1 MPPLVLG
8 GASVTSLLRWT
19 IRIHKWLA
27 LIVGIQIIL
36 WVTGGVVMSIIPI
49 ETVRGEHNIAEVI
62 PVELNTGNLISV
74 DEAVD
79 AASPPSG
86 LLEARLQHWHGRAVW
101 NVIAR
106 NETSQLV
113 DAATGELLTPIN
125 RERAIELALAD
136 YAGEPQISAVEYFEE
151 PTWEYRRTGPSWR
164 ISFAD
169 GEGTRVYVSPETG
182 LITARRNDAWRFY
195 DFFWMLHI
203 MDYQERE
210 NFNNP
215 LVITAALLALVTVFA
230 GLILLILRMQRSL
243 RMALSKRILSRTGN
257 TSKLSE

>member
-1 MPPLVLG
+1 M
-8 GASVTSLLRWT
+8 TSLLRWT

-86 LLEARLQHWHGRAVW
+86 LLEARLQHWPGRAVW

-169 GEGTRVYVSPETG
+169 GEGTRVYVSTETG

-230 GLILLILRMQRSL
+230 GLILLILRTQRLL
-243 RMALSKRILSRTGN
+243 RMALAQRSISRD
-257 TSKLSE
+257 

>member
-1 MPPLVLG
+1 M
-8 GASVTSLLRWT
+8 TSLLRWT

-230 GLILLILRMQRSL
+230 GLILLILRTQRLL
-243 RMALSKRILSRTGN
+243 RMALAQRSISRD
-257 TSKLSE
+257 

>member
-1 MPPLVLG
+1 M
-8 GASVTSLLRWT
+8 TSLLRWT

-36 WVTGGVVMSIIPI
+36 WVTGGVVMSVIPI

-62 PVELNTGNLISV
+62 PVELDTENLISV

-79 AASPPSG
+79 AASPSSG
-86 LLEARLQHWHGRAVW
+86 LSEARLQHWHGQTVW

-113 DAATGELLTPIN
+113 DAMTGELLTPIS

-136 YAGEPQISAVEYFEE
+136 YAGEPEIASVDYFEE
-151 PTWEYRRTGPSWR
+151 PTWEYRRTGHAWR

-182 LITARRNDAWRFY
+182 LVTAHRNNAWRFY

-215 LVITAALLALVTVFA
+215 LVITAALFALVTVLA
-230 GLILLILRMQRSL
+230 GLVLLVIRMQRLL
-243 RMALSKRILSRTGN
+243 RMALAQRSISR
-257 TSKLSE
+257 E

>member
-1 MPPLVLG
+1 MTL
-8 GASVTSLLRWT
+8 LLRWT
-19 IRIHKWLA
+19 IRVHKWLA

-62 PVELNTGNLISV
+62 PVELATDNLISV
-74 DEAVD
+74 TAAVD
-79 AASPPSG
+79 AASPSSG
-86 LLEARLQHWHGRAVW
+86 LAEARLQNWHGQPVW

-113 DAATGELLTPIN
+113 DAVTGEVLTPIS
-125 RERAIELALAD
+125 RERAISLALAD
-136 YAGEPQISAVEYFEE
+136 YAGEPDIASVEYFDE
-151 PTWEYRRTGPSWR
+151 PTWEYRRTGPAWR

-169 GEGTRVYVSPETG
+169 GEGTRVYVSPDSG
-182 LITARRNDAWRFY
+182 LVTAHRNDAWRFY

-210 NFNNP
+210 DFNNP
-215 LVITAALLALVTVFA
+215 LLITAALFALVTVFA
-230 GLILLILRMQRSL
+230 GLILLILRMQRLL
-243 RMALSKRILSRTGN
+243 RMEFAKRLNPRARS
-257 TSKLSE
+257 

>member
-1 MPPLVLG
+1 M
-8 GASVTSLLRWT
+8 TSLLRWT
-19 IRIHKWLA
+19 IRVHKWLA

-36 WVTGGVVMSIIPI
+36 WVTGGVVMSVIPI

-62 PVELNTGNLISV
+62 PVELDTENLISV

-79 AASPPSG
+79 AASPSSG
-86 LLEARLQHWHGRAVW
+86 LSEARLQHWHEQAVW

-113 DAATGELLTPIN
+113 DAMTGELLTPIS

-136 YAGEPQISAVEYFEE
+136 YAGEPEIASVEYFEE
-151 PTWEYRRTGPSWR
+151 PTWEYRRTGPAWR

-169 GEGTRVYVSPETG
+169 GEGTRVYVSPESG
-182 LITARRNDAWRFY
+182 LVTAHRNDAWRFY

-215 LVITAALLALVTVFA
+215 LVITAALFALVTVLA
-230 GLILLILRMQRSL
+230 GLVLLILRMQRLL
-243 RMALSKRILSRTGN
+243 RMELSKRAAVRTGIS
-257 TSKLSE
+257 SKPSD